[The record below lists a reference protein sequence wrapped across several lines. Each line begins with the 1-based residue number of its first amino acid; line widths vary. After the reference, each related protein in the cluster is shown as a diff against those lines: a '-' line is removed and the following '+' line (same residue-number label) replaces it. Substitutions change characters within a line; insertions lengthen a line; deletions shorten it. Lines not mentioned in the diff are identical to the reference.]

1 MTCPFFIMAENLIH
15 IAVPGTPRKLFTY
28 RAEAKTIANLEPG
41 MRLKVPFGR
50 RTTIGFFIERTD
62 QKPPPGLKAI
72 TLPVDTRPLFDKE
85 IFRFLKWIS
94 EYYYCNIADTLKM
107 ALPPELRKGKM
118 SRFRSTEPPERIERF
133 DALSDYTKKKL
144 RDKSIL
150 TIREINHIRKN
161 YPDDFTRL
169 TDGNILVE
177 EWADPGEHIRGSLLG
192 YRVRKETGPDF
203 ELPSDIDHDRIYSR
217 RELKEAGLSH
227 YKIGKMIDAEIIV
240 PEYGNPE
247 ALDFIK
253 ARPDVSGL
261 VPNDEQQTAIAE
273 ILGDLDRFD
282 PMLLYGIT
290 GSGKTLV
297 YCQVVR
303 KILELNRSALILVPE
318 IALAGT
324 LLGYFRSFF
333 GDKVA
338 LMHSALR
345 PKERLAIWQK
355 IRSGEYKIVIGARS
369 AVFSQMADL
378 GLIIVDE
385 EHDESYKQ
393 DDPAPR
399 FQARDCAVM
408 RAKLLDIPVL
418 LGSAT
423 PSMES
428 FHNAL
433 EGRYKMLKLTR
444 RPEQTD
450 MPLIRLID
458 LKEER
463 LPADRLFFTPLLKS
477 KINEAVEKD
486 NQVILYYNRRGFS
499 PRIKCTDCGHTP
511 ECPHCGISLT
521 YHKAGEKLMC
531 HFCGYADVGYNECE
545 KCKSRE
551 LIYLGTGTQ
560 KIEDKIAELFP
571 SVKAVRLDSDSAA
584 GREKA
589 HRILSDFAEMKFN
602 MLVGTQMV
610 TKGIDF
616 PRVSLVGVLMADLG
630 LDIPDFRASEKLF
643 AKLIQVS
650 GRSGRG
656 IIPGEVVIQ
665 TFNPHLDLIDDAA
678 RQDYESF
685 YYREI
690 KSREELKYPPFA
702 HLINFRLSARKEED
716 LQKAILR
723 FRDNLAGRLDE
734 GKVIVNL
741 LGPAS
746 CPIYRLRG
754 SYRRHLLVKTGQIKS
769 FLKVLAEWENEESN
783 FGLPSRIK
791 AIVDIDPYDMM

>member
-1 MTCPFFIMAENLIH
+1 MTCPFFIMVENLIH
-15 IAVPGTPRKLFTY
+15 IAVPGTPRKVFTY
-28 RAEAKTIANLEPG
+28 RADSQTIAKLEPG
-41 MRLKVPFGR
+41 MRLKVPFGKR
-50 RTTIGFFIERTD
+50 NTIGFYIEKTD
-62 QKPPPGLKAI
+62 RKPPSGLKSVSSI
-72 TLPVDTRPLFDKE
+72 VDTRPLFDKE
-85 IFRFLKWIS
+85 IFRFLKWMS
-94 EYYYCNIADTLKM
+94 EYYLCNIADTLKM

-118 SRFRSTEPPERIERF
+118 SRFRVVIPPGRIEEF
-133 DALSDYTKKKL
+133 DRLSDYAKNKL
-144 RDKSIL
+144 RKQKIL
-150 TIREINHIRKN
+150 TTREINHLKKN
-161 YPDDFTRL
+161 YPDDFDFL
-169 TDGNILVE
+169 TGRNILAE
-177 EWADPGEHIRGSLLG
+177 EWSDPDEPIRGTLLG
-192 YRVRKETGPDF
+192 YKIQRETDEIF
-203 ELPSDIDHDRIYSR
+203 RNIDRNRIYSR
-217 RELKEAGLSH
+217 RELKETGLSY
-227 YKIGKMIDAEIIV
+227 YKIGKMIDEGRIV

-253 ARPDVSGL
+253 ARPDVSEL
-261 VPNDEQQTAIAE
+261 APNDEQRAAIDS
-273 ILGDLDRFD
+273 ISSGLGGFN

-297 YCQVVR
+297 YC
-303 KILELNRSALILVPE
+303 KIVEKLLAQNKSALILVPE

-333 GDKVA
+333 GDRVA

-345 PKERLAIWQK
+345 PRERLAIWQK

-369 AVFSQMADL
+369 AIFSQMADP
-378 GLIIVDE
+378 GIIIVDE

-408 RAKLLDIPVL
+408 RAKLAGIPVL

-423 PSMES
+423 PSLES
-428 FHNAL
+428 FRNAL
-433 EGRYKMLKLTR
+433 EGRYRMLRLTR
-444 RPEQTD
+444 RPEQTE

-463 LPADRLFFTPLLKS
+463 LSAGSLFFTPLLKS
-477 KINEAVEKD
+477 KINDAVD
-486 NQVILYYNRRGFS
+486 RNNQVILYYNRRGFS

-531 HFCGYADVGYNECE
+531 HFCGYADTGYNECE
-545 KCKSRE
+545 RCHSRE
-551 LIYLGTGTQ
+551 LLYIGTGTQ
-560 KIEDKIAELFP
+560 KIEEKIAELFP
-571 SVKAVRLDSDSAA
+571 SVKAIRLDSDSAS

-589 HRILSDFAEMKFN
+589 HRVLSDFADTKFN

-616 PRVSLVGVLMADLG
+616 PKVSLVGVLMADLG

-665 TFNPHLDLIDDAA
+665 TFNPNLDLIDDAA

-685 YYREI
+685 YHREI

-702 HLINFRLSARKEED
+702 RLINFRLSARKEED
-716 LQKAILR
+716 LQKAILE
-723 FRDNLAGRLDE
+723 FRDNLAARLDKA
-734 GKVIVNL
+734 KVTVNL
-741 LGPAS
+741 LGPAP
-746 CPIYRLRG
+746 CPIYRMRG
-754 SYRRHLLVKTGQIKS
+754 SYRRHLLVKTGQIRT
-769 FLKVLAEWENEESN
+769 FLKVLSEWENEDSN

-791 AIVDIDPYDMM
+791 AVVDIDPYDMM

>member
-28 RAEAKTIANLEPG
+28 RANPEIIERLEPG
-41 MRLKVPFGR
+41 MRLKVPFGKR
-50 RTTIGFFIERTD
+50 NTIGFFIEITGR
-62 QKPPPGLKAI
+62 KPPSGLKNI
-72 TLPVDTRPLFDKE
+72 SSLVDTRPLFDE
-85 IFRFLKWIS
+85 GMFRFLKWMS
-94 EYYYCNIADTLKM
+94 EYYFCNIADTLKM
-107 ALPPELRKGKM
+107 ALPPELRKGKT
-118 SRFRSTEPPERIERF
+118 SRFLITKEPEHIEEL
-133 DALSDYTKKKL
+133 DKLSPYARTKL
-144 RDKSIL
+144 CSQSAFSV
-150 TIREINHIRKN
+150 REINHIKKN
-161 YPDDFTRL
+161 YIDDFNYL
-169 TDGNILVE
+169 TANDIIKE
-177 EWADPGEHIRGSLLG
+177 EWADPREKIKGTLLG
-192 YRVRKETGPDF
+192 YRFVKAIEGIPDDIQTG
-203 ELPSDIDHDRIYSR
+203 RVYSR
-217 RELKEAGLSH
+217 SELRACGLSQ
-227 YKIGKMIDAEIIV
+227 YRIGKLLDEGIIV

-247 ALDFIK
+247 SLDFIK
-253 ARPDVSGL
+253 ARPDVSEL
-261 VPNDEQQTAIAE
+261 VPNEEQQQAINRVLE
-273 ILGDLDRFD
+273 NLNNFN

-297 YCQVVR
+297 YCHIVR
-303 KILELNRSALILVPE
+303 KLLEQDKSSLILVPE

-333 GDKVA
+333 GDRVA

-345 PKERLAIWQK
+345 PKERLLIWQK

-369 AVFSQMADL
+369 AVFSQMKNP
-378 GLIIVDE
+378 GIIIVDE

-408 RAKLLDIPVL
+408 RAKLSDIPIV

-423 PSMES
+423 PSLES

-433 EGRYKMLKLTR
+433 NGRYELLRLTR
-444 RPEQTD
+444 RPERTD

-458 LKEER
+458 LKDER
-463 LPADRLFFTPLLKS
+463 LSADALFFTPLLKS
-477 KINEAVEKD
+477 KIDDAIGQG
-486 NQVILYYNRRGFS
+486 NQVILYFNRRGFS
-499 PRIKCTDCGHTP
+499 PRIKCTGCGHTP

-521 YHKAGEKLMC
+521 YHRAGDKLMC
-531 HFCGYADVGYNECE
+531 HFCGYADPGYNACE
-545 KCKSRE
+545 KCQSRE
-551 LIYLGTGTQ
+551 LIYIGTGTQ
-560 KIEDKIAELFP
+560 KIEDKIAELFKP
-571 SVKAVRLDSDSAA
+571 ARAVRLDSDSAA

-589 HRILSDFAEMKFN
+589 HRILADFAEQKFN
-602 MLVGTQMV
+602 MLIGTQMV

-616 PRVSLVGVLMADLG
+616 PKVSLVGVLMADLG

-665 TFNPHLDLIDDAA
+665 TFNPYLDLIDDAA

-685 YYREI
+685 YHREI

-702 HLINFRLSARKEED
+702 HLINFRLSTRKEED
-716 LQKAILR
+716 LQKTILE
-723 FRDNLAGRLDE
+723 FRDRLALRLDKE
-734 GKVIVNL
+734 KVTVHL
-741 LGPAS
+741 LGPAP

-754 SYRRHLLVKTGQIKS
+754 AYRRHLLVKTGQIRS
-769 FLKVLAEWENEESN
+769 FLKVLSTWENEDSN